1 MSTNE
6 LAIADTMYLMPAM
19 KIESVIERRNTMVKF
34 VEAAMK
40 KDTDFGIIPGTGSK
54 PTLYKPGAEKLCT
67 LFALAP
73 RFKIIERREDW
84 TGADHGGEPFF
95 FYHLKC
101 ELYYRGEVFVGEAD
115 GSCNSFEKKYR
126 YRKSERTCPVCGKTA
141 IIKGKAEYGGGWVCF
156 AKKDGCGAK
165 FKDGD
170 PVIEGQVAGQV
181 TNPDV
186 ADQVNTI
193 LKMAQKRALVAATL
207 IAVNASEFFTQDI
220 EDMLIEGD
228 YKVVSAER
236 TEQPQTAK
244 PAANPARTQTPAP
257 DPDDGVS
264 TANAFMG
271 PDQKAEPAA
280 RPPVDVGKIPQDPF
294 HAQHPEPAKNN
305 GNTNGWPEPLKK
317 IYNPEFKFQTPDH
330 RTKVQGYV
338 AGTLDE
344 MAGDTLR
351 RHTFLKALT
360 GHDSIKEQTDAMIKA
375 LAGWVTHPRAK
386 EEVNRII
393 ADYLKTQG
401 QTELPQ
407 S

>member
-1 MSTNE
+1 MSNNE

-170 PVIEGQVAGQV
+170 PVIEGQAVGQV
-181 TNPDV
+181 ANPDV

-220 EDMLIEGD
+220 EDMLIDGD
-228 YKVVSAER
+228 YRVIQQ
-236 TEQPQTAK
+236 TEQKPEPPKPEQ
-244 PAANPARTQTPAP
+244 PAA
-257 DPDDGVS
+257 
-264 TANAFMG
+264 
-271 PDQKAEPAA
+271 
-280 RPPVDVGKIPQDPF
+280 PPP
-294 HAQHPEPAKNN
+294 
-305 GNTNGWPEPLKK
+305 
-317 IYNPEFKFQTPDH
+317 
-330 RTKVQGYV
+330 GYV
-338 AGTLDE
+338 APPESIHVPSKQNGNPAMPAELAKNLKIYAGRMYPIDKRTGPRGATIGKLDE
-344 MAGDTLR
+344 LAGDTMR
-351 RHTFLKALT
+351 RHTFTKALF
-360 GHDSIKEQTDAMIKA
+360 GKESSSDLPDDVMMA
-375 LAGWVTHPRAK
+375 LGTWVTHPNAGA
-386 EEVNRII
+386 EVNRII
-393 ADYLKTQG
+393 NDYLKAQG

-407 S
+407 I